1 MHPKLAEI
9 LEKAKN
15 AWTARSISQQVMI
28 GVLSCVLVA
37 AFVGGVIYMNR
48 PDYKVLYTK
57 LSNEDAAK
65 VVNMLKS
72 TKEPYQI
79 EDGGQTILVRSD
91 RVYELRLKIAG
102 EGNLHGQGIG
112 FEIFDEVKIGQTD
125 FVQHINYQRALQGEL
140 ARTITEF
147 PKIEK
152 ARVHLV
158 VPKKSLFIEEQT
170 QPSASVV
177 LKMKEKDAKL
187 EPKEVQGIVNLVA
200 MSVEG
205 LDKKRITVTD
215 QNGQPLYQPADD
227 DSTQGMSTT
236 QLEFKAQMERKI
248 ERRIEELLTPVIG
261 PQKIIARVNTELDFS
276 HKTIK
281 KELFNPD
288 SQVVRS
294 ETRSEE
300 TVAGKAGL
308 EGASPEANF
317 RGDGFQGTQSS
328 QDSSRE
334 SRTTNYE
341 INKEEQQIVSPVGE
355 LKRLGVAVIVDGT
368 YTKDEKSGQM
378 TYVPRNEEEIARIKS
393 LVQSAVGFDK
403 DRGDSIEVSSIAF
416 GAADMS
422 EGPSLVKNFL
432 DMGAKLGKPLLTGLL
447 VFLFLVL
454 VVRPVVMALIR
465 PKVAEQE
472 VEEVASLPST
482 EQRLAIE
489 EAVDM
494 PEETIMDSGRRME
507 VLKNQ
512 AQQLTEQNMDA
523 AIRLLKSWAR
533 QEA

>member
-1 MHPKLAEI
+1 MHPKVAEF

-15 AWTARSISQQVMI
+15 LWSKRSLSQQVLI
-28 GVLSCVLVA
+28 GALTALVTV
-37 AFVGGVIYMNR
+37 AFVVGIVYMNK
-48 PDYKVLYTK
+48 PDFKVLYTK
-57 LSNEDAAK
+57 LSNEDASKIVAL
-65 VVNMLKS
+65 MKS
-72 TKEPYQI
+72 TKEPYQLA
-79 EDGGQTILVRSD
+79 DNGQTILVHAD
-91 RVYELRLKIAG
+91 RVYELRLKVAS

-140 ARTITEF
+140 ARTISEF
-147 PKIEK
+147 PKIAS

-170 QPSASVV
+170 PPSAAVV
-177 LKMKEKDAKL
+177 LQLKEKDGKL
-187 EPKEVQGIVNLVA
+187 EPKEIQGIVNLVTMA
-200 MSVEG
+200 VEG

-215 QNGQPLYQPADD
+215 QNGQPLYQPTDD
-227 DSTQGMSTT
+227 DSTQGMNTT

-261 PQKIIARVNTELDFS
+261 PQKIIARVNTDLDFS

-294 ETRSEE
+294 ETRNEE
-300 TVAGKAGL
+300 TVTGKAAL
-308 EGASPEANF
+308 DGAAPDANF
-317 RGDGFQGTQSS
+317 RGDGFTGTQSS

-368 YTKDEKSGQM
+368 YTKDEKTGKM
-378 TYVPRNEEEIARIKS
+378 TYVPRTEEEITRIKS
-393 LVQSAVGFDK
+393 LVSSAVGLDK
-403 DRGDSIEVSSIAF
+403 DRGDNIEVSSIAF
-416 GAADMS
+416 GALDMN

-432 DMGAKLGKPLLTGLL
+432 DLGGKLGKPLLTGLL
-447 VFLFLVL
+447 IFLFLIL

-482 EQRLAIE
+482 DERLAIE
-489 EAVDM
+489 ETVEI
-494 PEETIMDSGRRME
+494 PEEALDTARRLE
-507 VLKNQ
+507 LIKAQ
-512 AQQLTEQNMDA
+512 AVQLSEQNMDQ

>member
-1 MHPKLAEI
+1 MHPKVAEYFD
-9 LEKAKN
+9 KAKN
-15 AWTARSISQQVMI
+15 LWTARSITQQMLI
-28 GVLSCVLVA
+28 GGMAALLVA
-37 AFVGGVIYMNR
+37 AFVAGIIYMNK

-57 LSNEDAAK
+57 LSTEDASK
-65 VVNMLKS
+65 VVNMLKA
-72 TKEPYQI
+72 TKEPYKL
-79 EDGGQTILVRSD
+79 EDNGQTVLVHAD
-91 RVYELRLKIAG
+91 RVYELRLKVAS

-140 ARTITEF
+140 ARTIAEF
-147 PKIEK
+147 PKIAN

-170 QPSASVV
+170 PPSAAVV
-177 LKMKEKDAKL
+177 LQLKEKDGKL
-187 EPKEVQGIVNLVA
+187 EPKEVQGIVNLVTMA
-200 MSVEG
+200 VEG

-227 DSTQGMSTT
+227 EANQGMNTT

-276 HKTIK
+276 HKTIR

-300 TVAGKAGL
+300 TVAGKAALDG
-308 EGASPEANF
+308 GAPEANF
-317 RGDGFQGTQSS
+317 RGDGFTGTQSS

-341 INKEEQQIVSPVGE
+341 INREEQQIVSPVGE

-368 YTKDEKSGQM
+368 YTKDEKTGQM
-378 TYVPRNEEEIARIKS
+378 TYVPRTDEEINRIKS
-393 LVQSAVGFDK
+393 LVSSAVGLDK
-403 DRGDSIEVSSIAF
+403 DRGDAIEVSSIAF
-416 GAADMS
+416 GAIDMN
-422 EGPSLVKNFL
+422 EGQSLVKNFIDL
-432 DMGAKLGKPLLTGLL
+432 GGKLGKPLLTGLL
-447 VFLFLVL
+447 IFLFLIL

-472 VEEVASLPST
+472 VEELASLPST
-482 EQRLAIE
+482 EERLAIE
-489 EAVDM
+489 ETLEI
-494 PEETIMDSGRRME
+494 PEEALDTARRME
-507 VLKNQ
+507 LTKSQ
-512 AQQLTEQNMDA
+512 AMQLSEQNMDQ

>member
-1 MHPKLAEI
+1 MPPKLAEF
-9 LEKAKN
+9 LNKAKN
-15 AWTARSISQQVMI
+15 LWTARSLSQQMLI
-28 GVLSCVLVA
+28 GGLAAVLTA
-37 AFVGGVIYMNR
+37 MFVVGIIYLNR
-48 PDYKVLYTK
+48 PDFRVLYSK
-57 LSNEDAAK
+57 LSNDDAAK
-65 VVNMLKS
+65 IVNMLKAS
-72 TKEPYQI
+72 KEPYQLA
-79 EDGGQTILVRSD
+79 DNGQTVLVHAD
-91 RVYELRLKIAG
+91 RVYELRLKVAS

-140 ARTITEF
+140 ARTIMEF
-147 PKIEK
+147 PKVES

-170 QPSASVV
+170 APSAAVV
-177 LKMKEKDAKL
+177 LKMKDKGDKL
-187 EPKEVQGIVNLVA
+187 DPKEVQGIVNLVTMA
-200 MSVEG
+200 VEG

-215 QNGQPLYQPADD
+215 QSGQPLYQPADD
-227 DSTQGMSTT
+227 DSAGMNTT

-248 ERRIEELLTPVIG
+248 ERRIEELLAPVVG

-300 TVAGKAGL
+300 TVNGKAAL
-308 EGASPEANF
+308 DGAAPDANF

-334 SRTTNYE
+334 TRTTNYE

-368 YTKDEKSGQM
+368 YTKDAKTGQM
-378 TYVPRNEEEIARIKS
+378 TYVPRTAEEIARIKS
-393 LVQSAVGFDK
+393 LVQSAVGFDQT
-403 DRGDSIEVSSIAF
+403 RGDSIEVSSIAF
-416 GAADMS
+416 GAEDIS
-422 EGPSLVKNFL
+422 QGPSLVKNFIDL
-432 DMGAKLGKPLLTGLL
+432 SGKLGKPLLTGLL
-447 VFLFLVL
+447 IFLFLIL

-482 EQRLAIE
+482 EERLAIE
-489 EAVDM
+489 ETAEV
-494 PEETIMDSGRRME
+494 PEEALDTARRLE
-507 VLKNQ
+507 LLKGQ
-512 AQQLTEQNMDA
+512 AMQLTEQNMDQ
-523 AIRLLKSWAR
+523 AIRLLKSWAK

>member
-1 MHPKLAEI
+1 MHPKIAEY
-9 LEKAKN
+9 LDKGKAL
-15 AWTARSISQQVMI
+15 WTGRSVPQQVLI
-28 GVLSCVLVA
+28 GGLAAVMLVA
-37 AFVGGVIYMNR
+37 FVVGLVLLNK
-48 PDYKVLYTK
+48 PDFKVLYSK
-57 LSNEDAAK
+57 LSPEDAAK

-72 TKEPYQI
+72 TKEPFQI
-79 EDGGQTILVRSD
+79 SDNGQTILVKAD
-91 RVYELRLKIAG
+91 RVYELRLKVAG

-140 ARTITEF
+140 ARTIAEF
-147 PKIEK
+147 PKIDK

-177 LKMKEKDAKL
+177 LKLKEKDGKL
-187 EPKEVQGIVNLVA
+187 EPKEIQGIVNLVTMA
-200 MSVEG
+200 VEG

-215 QNGQPLYQPADD
+215 QNGQPLYQPQDD
-227 DSTQGMSTT
+227 EANQGMSTT
-236 QLEFKAQMERKI
+236 QIEFKAQMERKI

-261 PQKIIARVNTELDFS
+261 PQKIIARINADLDFS

-288 SQVVRS
+288 GQVVRS

-300 TVAGKAGL
+300 TVAGKANL
-308 EGASPEANF
+308 EGATPEANF
-317 RGDGFQGTQSS
+317 RGDGFAGTQSS

-341 INKEEQQIVSPVGE
+341 INREEQQIVAPVGE

-368 YTKDEKSGQM
+368 YTKDEKTGQM
-378 TYVPRNEEEIARIKS
+378 TYVPRTEEELARIKT
-393 LVQSAVGFDK
+393 LVSSAVGYDK
-403 DRGDSIEVSSIAF
+403 DRGDSIEVSSIPF
-416 GAADMS
+416 GSADLS
-422 EGPSLVKNFL
+422 EGQSLVRNFL
-432 DMGAKLGKPLLTGLL
+432 DLGQRLGKPLLTGLL
-447 VFLFLVL
+447 IFLFLIL

-482 EQRLAIE
+482 EERLAIE
-489 EAVDM
+489 EALEV
-494 PEETIMDSGRRME
+494 PEEALDTSRRLE
-507 VLKNQ
+507 LAKNQ
-512 AQQLTEQNMDA
+512 AMQLSEQNMDQ
-523 AIRLLKSWAR
+523 AIRLLKSWAK

>member
-1 MHPKLAEI
+1 MPPKI
-9 LEKAKN
+9 LEYLTKAKN
-15 AWTARSISQQVMI
+15 LWTARSLTQQMVI
-28 GVLSCVLVA
+28 GGLAALLTAVFVA
-37 AFVGGVIYMNR
+37 GIIYMNK
-48 PDYKVLYTK
+48 PDFKVLYTK

-65 VVNMLKS
+65 VVNMLKA
-72 TKEPYQI
+72 TKEPYQL
-79 EDGGQTILVRSD
+79 EDNGQTVLVRAE
-91 RVYELRLKIAG
+91 RVYEMRLKIAS

-140 ARTITEF
+140 ARTIMEF
-147 PKIEK
+147 PKIEN

-170 QPSASVV
+170 PPSAAVV
-177 LKMKEKDAKL
+177 IKMKEKDAKL
-187 EPKEVQGIVNLVA
+187 EPKEVQGIVNLVTMA
-200 MSVEG
+200 VEG

-215 QNGQPLYQPADD
+215 QNGQPLYQPTDD
-227 DSTQGMSTT
+227 EANQGMNTT
-236 QLEFKAQMERKI
+236 QIELKAQMERKI
-248 ERRIEELLTPVIG
+248 ERRIEELLTPVLG
-261 PQKIIARVNTELDFS
+261 PQKVIARVNTELDFS

-281 KELFNPD
+281 KELYNPD

-300 TVAGKAGL
+300 TVNGKAAL
-308 EGASPEANF
+308 DGAAPEANF

-334 SRTTNYE
+334 TRTTNYE

-355 LKRLGVAVIVDGT
+355 LKKLGVAVIVDGT
-368 YTKDEKSGQM
+368 YTKDAKTGQM
-378 TYVPRNEEEIARIKS
+378 TYVPRTEEEITRIKT
-393 LVQSAVGFDK
+393 LVASAVGFDK
-403 DRGDSIEVSSIAF
+403 DRGDNIEVSSIAF
-416 GAADMS
+416 GSADMN

-432 DMGAKLGKPLLTGLL
+432 DLSGKLGKPLLTGLL
-447 VFLFLVL
+447 IFLFLIL

-482 EQRLAIE
+482 EERLAIE
-489 EAVDM
+489 ETIEI
-494 PEETIMDSGRRME
+494 PEEALDTSRRLE
-507 VLKNQ
+507 LLKTQ
-512 AQQLTEQNMDA
+512 AMQLTEQNMDQ

>member
-1 MHPKLAEI
+1 MPPKIAEY
-9 LEKAKN
+9 LDKAKN
-15 AWTARSISQQVMI
+15 LWTARSVSQQVLI
-28 GVLSCVLVA
+28 AGLATLLTA
-37 AFVGGVIYMNR
+37 AFIAGIIFLNR
-48 PDYKVLYTK
+48 PDYKVLYSK

-65 VVNMLKS
+65 IVSMLKA
-72 TKEPYQI
+72 TKEPYQLT
-79 EDGGQTILVRSD
+79 DNGQTVLVRSD
-91 RVYELRLKIAG
+91 RVYELRLKVAS

-140 ARTITEF
+140 ARTIMEF
-147 PKIEK
+147 PKIES

-170 QPSASVV
+170 QPSAAVV
-177 LKMKEKDAKL
+177 IKMKEKDAKL
-187 EPKEVQGIVNLVA
+187 DPKEVQGIVNLVTMA
-200 MSVEG
+200 VEG

-227 DSTQGMSTT
+227 AESQGMSTT

-248 ERRIEELLTPVIG
+248 ERRIEELLAPVIG
-261 PQKIIARVNTELDFS
+261 PQKIIARVNTDLDFS

-294 ETRSEE
+294 ESRSEE
-300 TVAGKAGL
+300 TVNGKAAL
-308 EGASPEANF
+308 DGAAPDANF

-334 SRTTNYE
+334 TRTTNYE

-368 YTKDEKSGQM
+368 YTKDAKTGQM
-378 TYVPRNEEEIARIKS
+378 TYVPRTAEEITKIQS

-403 DRGDSIEVSSIAF
+403 ERGDTIEVSSIAF
-416 GAADMS
+416 GAEDMN

-432 DMGAKLGKPLLTGLL
+432 DLSGKLGKPLLTGLL
-447 VFLFLVL
+447 IFLFLIL

-472 VEEVASLPST
+472 VEEVASLPSP
-482 EQRLAIE
+482 EERLAIE
-489 EAVDM
+489 ETVEI
-494 PEETIMDSGRRME
+494 PEEALDTGRRLE
-507 VLKNQ
+507 LLKGQ
-512 AQQLTEQNMDA
+512 AMQLSEQNMDQ

>member
-1 MHPKLAEI
+1 MPPKISEFLA
-9 LEKAKN
+9 KAKTL
-15 AWTARSISQQVMI
+15 WTGRTLTQQMLI
-28 GVLSCVLVA
+28 GGLA
-37 AFVGGVIYMNR
+37 ALLTAVFVVGIIYLNR
-48 PDYKVLYTK
+48 PDYRVLYSK
-57 LSNEDAAK
+57 LSNEDASK
-65 VVNMLKS
+65 IVTMLKAA
-72 TKEPYQI
+72 KEPYQLA
-79 EDGGQTILVRSD
+79 DNGQTVLVRSD
-91 RVYELRLKIAG
+91 RVYELRLKVAS

-140 ARTITEF
+140 ARTIMEF
-147 PKIEK
+147 PKVES

-170 QPSASVV
+170 APSAAVV
-177 LKMKEKDAKL
+177 IKMKEKDGKL
-187 EPKEVQGIVNLVA
+187 DPKEVQGIVNLVTMA
-200 MSVEG
+200 VEG

-215 QNGQPLYQPADD
+215 QNGQPLYQPADE
-227 DSTQGMSTT
+227 DSAGMNTT

-248 ERRIEELLTPVIG
+248 ERRIEELLAPIVG
-261 PQKIIARVNTELDFS
+261 PQKIIARVNTDLDFS

-300 TVAGKAGL
+300 TVNGKAAL
-308 EGASPEANF
+308 DGAAPDANF

-334 SRTTNYE
+334 TRTTNYE

-368 YTKDEKSGQM
+368 YTKDAKTGQM
-378 TYVPRNEEEIARIKS
+378 TYVPRTAEEIARIKS

-416 GAADMS
+416 GAEDIS

-432 DMGAKLGKPLLTGLL
+432 DLSGKIGKPLLTGLL
-447 VFLFLVL
+447 IFLFLIL
-454 VVRPVVMALIR
+454 VIRPVVMALIR

-482 EQRLAIE
+482 EERLAIE
-489 EAVDM
+489 ETVEV
-494 PEETIMDSGRRME
+494 PEEALDTARRLE
-507 VLKNQ
+507 LLKGQ
-512 AQQLTEQNMDA
+512 AMQLTEQNMDQ
-523 AIRLLKSWAR
+523 AIRLLKSWAK

>member
-1 MHPKLAEI
+1 MPPKIAEY

-15 AWTARSISQQVMI
+15 LWTARSLPQQAIIV
-28 GVLSCVLVA
+28 GLALLLTA
-37 AFVGGVIYMNR
+37 AFVVGIMYMNK
-48 PDYKVLYTK
+48 PDFKVLYTK
-57 LSNEDAAK
+57 LPSEDAAK
-65 VVNMLKS
+65 VVAMLKNN
-72 TKEPYQI
+72 KEPYQLA
-79 EDGGQTILVRSD
+79 DNGQTVLVHAD
-91 RVYELRLKIAG
+91 RVYELRLKVAS

-112 FEIFDEVKIGQTD
+112 FEIFDDVKIGQTD

-140 ARTITEF
+140 ARTIMEF
-147 PKIEK
+147 PKIAN

-158 VPKKSLFIEEQT
+158 VPKKSLFIEDQS
-170 QPSASVV
+170 QPSAAVV
-177 LKMKEKDAKL
+177 IQMKEKDAKL
-187 EPKEVQGIVNLVA
+187 DPKEVQGIVNLVTMA
-200 MSVEG
+200 VEG

-215 QNGQPLYQPADD
+215 QNGQPLYQPTDD
-227 DSTQGMSTT
+227 EANQGMNTT

-248 ERRIEELLTPVIG
+248 ERRIEELLTPVLG
-261 PQKIIARVNTELDFS
+261 PQKVIARVNTELDFS

-281 KELFNPD
+281 KELYNPD

-300 TVAGKAGL
+300 TVNGKAAL
-308 EGASPEANF
+308 DGAAPDANF
-317 RGDGFQGTQSS
+317 RGDGFTGTQSS

-334 SRTTNYE
+334 TRTTNYE

-368 YTKDEKSGQM
+368 YTKDEKTGKQ
-378 TYVPRNEEEIARIKS
+378 TYVARTPEEIARIKS
-393 LVQSAVGFDK
+393 LVASAVGFDK
-403 DRGDSIEVSSIAF
+403 DRGDAIEVSSIAF
-416 GAADMS
+416 GAMDMN

-432 DMGAKLGKPLLTGLL
+432 DLGGKLGKPLLTGLL
-447 VFLFLVL
+447 IFLFIIL

-482 EQRLAIE
+482 DERLAIE
-489 EAVDM
+489 ETVEI
-494 PEETIMDSGRRME
+494 PEEAMDTARRLE
-507 VLKNQ
+507 LTKSQ
-512 AQQLTEQNMDA
+512 AMQLTEQNMDQ

>member
-1 MHPKLAEI
+1 MHPKVAEF
-9 LEKAKN
+9 LNKAK
-15 AWTARSISQQVMI
+15 ALWTSRTVSQQMI
-28 GVLSCVLVA
+28 IGGLAVVLIA
-37 AFVGGVIYMNR
+37 AFIAGIIYMNR

-65 VVNMLKS
+65 VVNMLKA
-72 TKEPYQI
+72 TKEPYQLA
-79 EDGGQTILVRSD
+79 DNGQTVLVRSD
-91 RVYELRLKIAG
+91 RVYELRLKIAS

-140 ARTITEF
+140 ARTIMEF
-147 PKIEK
+147 PKVES

-170 QPSASVV
+170 QPSAAVV
-177 LKMKEKDAKL
+177 LKLKDKDAKL
-187 EPKEVQGIVNLVA
+187 DPKEVQGIVNLVTMA
-200 MSVEG
+200 VEG

-215 QNGQPLYQPADD
+215 QNGQPLYQPADEE
-227 DSTQGMSTT
+227 TQGMSTT

-248 ERRIEELLTPVIG
+248 ERRIEELLAPVIG
-261 PQKIIARVNTELDFS
+261 PQKIIARVNTDLDFS

-281 KELFNPD
+281 KELYNPD

-300 TVAGKAGL
+300 TVNGKAALDG
-308 EGASPEANF
+308 GSPEANF
-317 RGDGFQGTQSS
+317 RGDGFTGTQSS
-328 QDSSRE
+328 QDSTRE
-334 SRTTNYE
+334 TRTTNYE

-368 YTKDEKSGQM
+368 YTKDEKTGKM
-378 TYVPRNEEEIARIKS
+378 TYVPRTAEEIARIKS

-416 GAADMS
+416 GAEDMS
-422 EGPSLVKNFL
+422 ETPSLVKNFL
-432 DMGAKLGKPLLTGLL
+432 ELSGKLGKPLLTGLL
-447 VFLFLVL
+447 IFLFLIL

-482 EQRLAIE
+482 EERLAIE
-489 EAVDM
+489 ETVEV
-494 PEETIMDSGRRME
+494 PEEALDTARRLE
-507 VLKNQ
+507 LLKGQ
-512 AQQLTEQNMDA
+512 ALQLTEQNMDQ

>member
-1 MHPKLAEI
+1 MHPKIAEYLA
-9 LEKAKN
+9 KAKN
-15 AWTARSISQQVMI
+15 LWTARSISQQMVI
-28 GVLSCVLVA
+28 GGLTALLTALFVA
-37 AFVGGVIYMNR
+37 GIIYMNK

-72 TKEPYQI
+72 TKEPYQL
-79 EDGGQTILVRSD
+79 EDNGQTVLVRAE
-91 RVYELRLKIAG
+91 RVYELRLKIAS

-147 PKIEK
+147 PKIES

-170 QPSASVV
+170 PPSAAVV
-177 LKMKEKDAKL
+177 IKMKEKDAKL
-187 EPKEVQGIVNLVA
+187 EPKEVQGIVNLVTMA
-200 MSVEG
+200 VEG

-215 QNGQPLYQPADD
+215 QNGQPLYQPSDD
-227 DSTQGMSTT
+227 EATQGMNTT
-236 QLEFKAQMERKI
+236 QIELKAQMERKI

-281 KELFNPD
+281 KELYNPD

-300 TVAGKAGL
+300 TVNGKAAL
-308 EGASPEANF
+308 DGAVPEANF

-334 SRTTNYE
+334 TRTTNYE
-341 INKEEQQIVSPVGE
+341 INKEEQQIVAPVGD

-368 YTKDEKSGQM
+368 YTKDEKTGQM
-378 TYVPRNEEEIARIKS
+378 TYVPRTEEEIARIKT
-393 LVQSAVGFDK
+393 LVASAVGYDK

-416 GAADMS
+416 GAADMN

-432 DMGAKLGKPLLTGLL
+432 DLSGKLGKPLLTGLL
-447 VFLFLVL
+447 IFLFLIL

-482 EQRLAIE
+482 EERLAIE
-489 EAVDM
+489 ETLEV
-494 PEETIMDSGRRME
+494 PEEALDSARRLE
-507 VLKNQ
+507 LLKTQ
-512 AQQLTEQNMDA
+512 AMQLTEQNMDQ
-523 AIRLLKSWAR
+523 AIRLLKSWSR

>member
-1 MHPKLAEI
+1 MHPKVAEY
-9 LEKAKN
+9 LDKAKN
-15 AWTARSISQQVMI
+15 LWSARSMSQQVLI
-28 GVLSCVLVA
+28 GSLATVLMAVFVA
-37 AFVGGVIYMNR
+37 GVIFLNK

-57 LSNEDAAK
+57 LSQEDAAK

-79 EDGGQTILVRSD
+79 EDNGQTIMVRSD

-112 FEIFDEVKIGQTD
+112 FEIFDDIKIGQTD

-140 ARTITEF
+140 ARTMMEF
-147 PKIEK
+147 PKIDK

-177 LKMKEKDAKL
+177 LKLKEKDGKL
-187 EPKEVQGIVNLVA
+187 EQKEVQGIVNLVTMA
-200 MSVEG
+200 VEG

-215 QNGQPLYQPADD
+215 QNGQPLFQPTDD

-236 QLEFKAQMERKI
+236 QLEFKAQTERKI

-294 ETRSEE
+294 EVTRNEE
-300 TVAGKAGL
+300 TVAGKAAL
-308 EGASPEANF
+308 DGAVPEANF
-317 RGDGFQGTQSS
+317 RGDGFTGTQSS

-355 LKRLGVAVIVDGT
+355 MKRLGVAVIVDGT
-368 YTKDEKSGQM
+368 YTKDEKTGQM
-378 TYVPRNEEEIARIKS
+378 TYVPRTDEEIARIKS
-393 LVQSAVGFDK
+393 LVSSAVGFDK
-403 DRGDSIEVSSIAF
+403 DRGDTIEVSSIAF
-416 GAADMS
+416 GATDLS

-432 DMGAKLGKPLLTGLL
+432 DMGGKLGKPLLTGLL
-447 VFLFLVL
+447 IFLFLVL
-454 VVRPVVMALIR
+454 VIRPVVMALIR

-472 VEEVASLPST
+472 VEELASLPST
-482 EQRLAIE
+482 DERLAIE
-489 EAVDM
+489 ESIEM
-494 PEETIMDSGRRME
+494 PEESMDTARRME
-507 VLKNQ
+507 HLKNQ
-512 AQQLTEQNMDA
+512 AVQLSEQNMDQ